1 MPRLP
6 YSALAAALNTVTILA
21 QAGNEVVFVGTSTS
35 GSTDMHAFVASG
47 TGTIVQ
53 QAGNVYTD
61 NVTDAVWA
69 NTGRNLYVGQSLQN
83 RVSRAVWN
91 GSAATWSTFYTATG
105 ACYGLGLDTF
115 RQRLWVLTGPGS
127 SRELHCLDADPGSP
141 TYGALLAFTSSL
153 SSASRERWALS
164 PSGNLAA
171 VPHVFLSSGLFQLV
185 DTNPASPTF
194 LQTIVSTTVPNAIAL
209 GFSFVA
215 ACAVSLDDAYAY
227 VLYAG
232 IPPAGYLAVWDVAAS
247 QWLDF
252 DAAASGQQDFLIT
265 VPVPNGMALSLD
277 RSFAVVAGQA
287 GGGGVMRI
295 NFDYAVPAN
304 TVGTTY
310 PGLTVP
316 NCNGISL
323 SPEGG
328 RVAVTSTP
336 ASVSPPGTLV
346 IFDAQSGAVLHS
358 VALPDMWNI
367 YTTAWQDASPTASY
381 TQYGTGCA
389 GALGVPVL
397 QATPGSRPALGTTFT
412 ADVLHLPFAIALVT
426 LGLSNTMTSTSLPL
440 PFPLDV
446 IGMPGCHLLADP
458 LVLNLA
464 VGTGSSASWSWTL
477 PSSPDVFGITF
488 FNQAF
493 SLDPAANPFGFTV
506 SNGGAGFIG
515 Y

>member
-6 YSALAAALNTVTILA
+6 HCALAAALVAVPAFA

-53 QAGNVYTD
+53 QAGNIYTD

-83 RVSRAVWN
+83 RVSRAEWN
-91 GSAATWSTFYTATG
+91 GSSATWSSFYAAPG

-115 RQRLWVLTGPGS
+115 RQLLWVLTGPGS
-127 SRELHCLDADPGSP
+127 SRDLYCLDADPSSP
-141 TYGALLAFTSSL
+141 TYGTKLTQTSL
-153 SSASRERWALS
+153 GSASRERWALS

-185 DTNPASPTF
+185 DTNPGSATF
-194 LQTIVSTTVPNAIAL
+194 LQPIVTTTVPNAIAL

-227 VLYAG
+227 VLYTG
-232 IPPAGYLAVWDVAAS
+232 IPPAAYLAVWNVGAS

-252 DAAASGQQDFLIT
+252 DAAPGQQDFLIT
-265 VPVPNGMALSLD
+265 LPVPNGMALSLD
-277 RSFAVVAGQA
+277 RSFAVVAGQ
-287 GGGGVMRI
+287 GGSGGVMRI

-304 TVGTTY
+304 TAGTVYT
-310 PGLTVP
+310 GLSVP

-323 SPEGG
+323 SPEDG

-336 ASVSPPGTLV
+336 ASVSPPGMLV
-346 IFDAQSGAVLHS
+346 IFDASSGAVLHS
-358 VALPDMWNI
+358 VPLGNMWNI
-367 YTTAWQDASPTASY
+367 YTTAWQDGSPTATY
-381 TQYGTGCA
+381 TPYGTGCA
-389 GALGVPVL
+389 GTLGVPAL
-397 QATPGSRPALGTTFT
+397 QAASGSRPALGTTFT
-412 ADVLHLPFAIALVT
+412 ADVLHLPFGIALVG

-440 PFPLDV
+440 PFPLDP
-446 IGMPGCHLLADP
+446 IGMPGCMLLADP
-458 LVLNLA
+458 LILTLV
-464 VGTGSSASWSWTL
+464 VGAGNSATWSWAL
-477 PSSPDVFGITF
+477 PSTPDVFGFSF

-493 SLDPAANPFGFTV
+493 SLDPAANSFGFTA

>member
-6 YSALAAALNTVTILA
+6 YCALAAALTTVTILA

-83 RVSRAVWN
+83 RVSRAEWN
-91 GSAATWSTFYTATG
+91 GSAATWSTFYSAPG
-105 ACYGLGLDTF
+105 ACYGLGLDTS
-115 RQRLWVLTGPGS
+115 RQRLWVLTGPSS
-127 SRELHCLDADPGSP
+127 SRDLHCLDADPSSP
-141 TYGALLAFTSSL
+141 TYGALLAQTAL
-153 SSASRERWALS
+153 GRASRERWALS

-185 DTNPASPTF
+185 DTDPTSANF
-194 LQTIVSTTVPNAIAL
+194 LQPIVTTTVPNAVAL

-215 ACAVSLDDAYAY
+215 ACAVSIDDAYAY
-227 VLYAG
+227 VLYTG
-232 IPPAGYLAVWDVAAS
+232 LPPAAFLAVRDIAAS

-252 DAAASGQQDFLIT
+252 DAAPGQQDFPIT

-277 RSFAVVAGQA
+277 RSFAVVAGQ
-287 GGGGVMRI
+287 GGSGGVMRI
-295 NFDYAVPAN
+295 DFDYAVPAN
-304 TVGTTY
+304 TVGTPYT
-310 PGLTVP
+310 GLTVP

-323 SPEGG
+323 SPEDG
-328 RVAVTSTP
+328 RVAVTSTT

-346 IFDAQSGAVLHS
+346 IFDAVSGAVLHS
-358 VALPDMWNI
+358 VPLGNMWNI